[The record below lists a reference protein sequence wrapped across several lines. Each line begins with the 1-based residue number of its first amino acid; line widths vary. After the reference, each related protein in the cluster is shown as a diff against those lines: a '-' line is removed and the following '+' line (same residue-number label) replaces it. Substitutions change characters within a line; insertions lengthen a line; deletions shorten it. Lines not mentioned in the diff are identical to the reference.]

1 MNDTLLEIGKLK
13 VKVLR
18 TISEGGFGIVYLA
31 ENAAKP
37 GQKFA
42 LKKVITQDEERFKL
56 TMKELKFLQTRCAP
70 PNPHLINFFD
80 SKVVDE
86 GNQRHTFYI
95 LIEYGPNGTLFDLM
109 GSYLNQKKR
118 FSEEEIVGILR
129 VVTDDLLELHQHGI
143 VHCDIKIENL
153 LFFNWQVIKLCD
165 FGSVSKLSVDTS
177 KLPKSDFYAYES
189 KFEKQTTLMYR
200 PPEMCDLYLGF
211 KINTQVDMWMLGCVA
226 FTLMFFK
233 HPFHES
239 SKLSIVNASFF
250 WPDDS
255 KYSEKLEN
263 LVRNLITPN
272 PDLRPTAAAL
282 KEILDN
288 WEHVKKI
295 DLNPSAHAIKQEA
308 LAKKQ
313 INFGNA
319 GFGARPVR
327 PGSRDVHSRPQAP
340 ADPFDF
346 SGLDKWSKNPAQV
359 RAKPKPAIPS
369 KPAQSDKFGNFN
381 FMNFNFGGPAQ
392 SQNNPFP
399 HQRSQSP
406 IGSKQSVFPAN
417 PSTAT
422 NLSQPGSHQFV
433 GGQVP
438 FHPSTMPNLH
448 DPFLQLDSGN
458 RSPINAPP
466 PPFMSIDQKSKDLT
480 KESQQISAFDHFVAG
495 IGAAIDSNF
504 PEVSPN
510 AGAPG
515 ADNSPHYPTQSGSLP
530 FQPTH
535 PPHSVSPHHGQTSHS
550 PQSLPGGSGLHANDF
565 DIFLNNPPANL
576 PTPPAEPPK
585 SDPFDPFN
593 IDFSK
598 APQ

>member
-1 MNDTLLEIGKLK
+1 
-13 VKVLR
+13 
-18 TISEGGFGIVYLA
+18 
-31 ENAAKP
+31 
-37 GQKFA
+37 
-42 LKKVITQDEERFKL
+42 
-56 TMKELKFLQTRCAP
+56 MKELKFLQTRCAP
-70 PNPHLINFFD
+70 PNPFLINFFD

-109 GSYLNQKKR
+109 GTYLNQKKR
-118 FSEEEIVGILR
+118 FSEEEIVNLLR

-153 LFFNWQVIKLCD
+153 LFFNWQVVKLCD
-165 FGSVSKLSVDTS
+165 FGSISKLNIDTS
-177 KLPKSDFYAYES
+177 KLAKSDFYTYES

-272 PDLRPTAAAL
+272 PDFRPTAAEL
-282 KEILDN
+282 KEVLAN
-288 WEHVKKI
+288 WEQITKI
-295 DLNPSAHAIKQEA
+295 DLNPLAQAIRQES

-319 GFGARPVR
+319 SFGARPVR
-327 PGSRDVHSRPQAP
+327 PGSREAHTRPQNQG
-340 ADPFDF
+340 DPFDF
-346 SGLDKWSKNPAQV
+346 SGLDKWSKNPAPS
-359 RAKPKPAIPS
+359 RPKPKLPIPT

-381 FMNFNFGGPAQ
+381 FMNFNFGGP
-392 SQNNPFP
+392 SQPQGHSFP
-399 HQRSQSP
+399 QQRSQSP
-406 IGSKQSVFPAN
+406 IGNKNVGFSGN
-417 PSTAT
+417 PGTAT
-422 NLSQPGSHQFV
+422 NLSQPGSQHFPS
-433 GGQVP
+433 GHP
-438 FHPSTMPNLH
+438 SFHPNTMPNLP
-448 DPFLQLDSGN
+448 DPFQQVESGS
-458 RSPINAPP
+458 RSPMGVPP
-466 PPFMSIDQKSKDLT
+466 PAFMSIDQKSKDLT

-495 IGAAIDSNF
+495 VSVAIDTNF
-504 PEVSPN
+504 PDTVPSTV
-510 AGAPG
+510 PG
-515 ADNSPHYPTQSGSLP
+515 ETENSPLYSANSGNPS
-530 FQPTH
+530 FQFNPQAQ
-535 PPHSVSPHHGQTSHS
+535 PISPHHTPTTHS
-550 PQSLPGGSGLHANDF
+550 PHSLPGSIQTNDF
-565 DIFLNNPPANL
+565 DIFLINPAQNL
-576 PTPPAEPPK
+576 ATLPPEPPK
-585 SDPFDPFN
+585 TDLFDPFN